1 MKYNIKEQFNCAVF
15 ELSGNIMG
23 GPAAETFREDLH
35 SLIDQG
41 KTNVIVD
48 LGKVKFINSSG
59 LGILIGG
66 MTTMRK
72 AGGDLVI
79 CQADKKIEN
88 LLMMTQLIS
97 VFKHYRT
104 LDEAVKYYQS
114 Q

>member
-1 MKYNIKEQFNCAVF
+1 
-15 ELSGNIMG
+15 MG